1 MTHIDSILLRT
12 PNVLLVRTAA
22 VCAAVVI
29 AFASLSPQGPA
40 IQSGLSDKVDHLA
53 AYTVLMLLMALG
65 WSHRIGLGILLGAA
79 IGFGGLL
86 ELLQAFS
93 PGRQPDWADLAVN
106 SCGALIGLAFA
117 FLVFRQRR
125 HGTRAG

>member
-1 MTHIDSILLRT
+1 MTHIDSVLLRT
-12 PNVLLVRTAA
+12 PNVFLVRAAA

-29 AFASLSPQGPA
+29 AFASLSPQAPA

-53 AYTVLMLLMALG
+53 AYMVLMLLMALG
-65 WSHRIGLGILLGAA
+65 WSHRIALGALLGAA
-79 IGFGGLL
+79 VGFGGLL

-93 PGRQPDWADLAVN
+93 PGRQPDWADFAVN

-117 FLVFRQRR
+117 WLAFRQRR
-125 HGTRAG
+125 HGRRAG

>member
-1 MTHIDSILLRT
+1 MTHIDSILLRP
-12 PNVLLVRTAA
+12 PNVFLVRAAA

-29 AFASLSPQGPA
+29 AFASLSPQAPA

-65 WSHRIGLGILLGAA
+65 WSHRIGLGVLLAAA

-93 PGRQPDWADLAVN
+93 PGRQPDWADFAVN

-117 FLVFRQRR
+117 WLVFRQRR
-125 HGTRAG
+125 QGARGA